1 MQLEFYWDA
10 AGDPRAQCKGPGAM
24 VAGFLE
30 SDLQGSIASAHE
42 VLRAIDGVESGEI
55 PEWERTGNAFTLALA
70 PEAATLWNEMDE
82 EVEPYRLSLADF
94 RQIVADWVSF
104 LDDGRGI

>member
-10 AGDPRAQCKGPGAM
+10 AGDPRALCKGPGEM

-42 VLRAIDGVESGEI
+42 VLRALDGVESGEV
-55 PEWERTGNAFTLALA
+55 PEWERTGNAYTLALS
-70 PEAATLWNEMDE
+70 PIGATLWNEMDE
-82 EVEPYRLSLADF
+82 DAEPYALALTDL
-94 RQIVADWVSF
+94 RQVVADWVSF
-104 LDDGRGI
+104 LDE